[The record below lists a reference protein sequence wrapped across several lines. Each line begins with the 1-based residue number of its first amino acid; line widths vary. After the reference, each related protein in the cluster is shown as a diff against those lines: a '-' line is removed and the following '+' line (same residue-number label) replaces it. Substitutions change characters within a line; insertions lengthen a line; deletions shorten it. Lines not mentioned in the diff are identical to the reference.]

1 MTSRSL
7 SYGFPGRTGGRAMT
21 PRLRLAAIAG
31 LTLGGVVSLAPAGVT
46 PASHLL
52 AASAPDP
59 SASARQG
66 AAWVASWAAMPQLTE
81 PSNMPPAP
89 YTQSASVL
97 TDTTLRQ
104 TVHVTIGGSRIRLR
118 FSNAFGGAPLQLTKV
133 AVALPAGGAAGV
145 SGVQPRTTH
154 RVTFGGRP
162 SVVVPTGALMVSD
175 PVQLRVPPL
184 SNLTITAY
192 LAKGQASTA
201 VTSHP
206 GSRTTSYLAQGDQV
220 GATDL
225 VGATPV
231 DHWYFI
237 SDLEVLELPR
247 ASAVDVIGDSLTDGR
262 GSTTNGNDRWPDQLA
277 ARLQAYRP
285 TADIAVINEAAGGNR
300 VLNDG
305 LGPNALARFDRDVL
319 AQSGVDAVIVFEGV
333 NDIGTADATPRA
345 QQAVAADLIGAYQ
358 QMIVRAHAQDIR
370 VYGATITPFG
380 GNTMYDDAQ
389 GLRETTRQ
397 AVNTWI
403 RSSGQFD
410 AVLDFDRAVRDPAN
424 RARLLAAYDVGDHLH
439 LNARGYGALAAAV
452 PTWLFA

>member
-1 MTSRSL
+1 
-7 SYGFPGRTGGRAMT
+7 MT
-21 PRLRLAAIAG
+21 PHSRLAAVAG
-31 LTLGGVVSLAPAGVT
+31 LTLAGFVALAPVAGT
-46 PASHLL
+46 RASQRL
-52 AASAPDP
+52 APSASGS
-59 SASARQG
+59 SASARHDAQ
-66 AAWVASWAAMPQLTE
+66 WVASWAAMPQLTE

-133 AVALPAGGAAGV
+133 AVALPVGGAAGV
-145 SGVQPRTTH
+145 SGTQPGTMH
-154 RVTFGGRP
+154 PVTFGGRP

-175 PVQLRVPPL
+175 PLDLRVPPL
-184 SNLTITAY
+184 SNLTVTAY

-201 VTSHP
+201 ITSHP
-206 GSRTTSYLAQGDQV
+206 GSRTTSYLAHGDQV

-225 VGATPV
+225 VRATPV

-237 SDLEVLELPR
+237 SDLEVLEPAR

-277 ARLQAYRP
+277 ARLQAYRS
-285 TADIAVINEAAGGNR
+285 TADVAVINEAAGGNR

-319 AQSGVDAVIVFEGV
+319 AQSGVEAVIVFEGV
-333 NDIGTADATPRA
+333 NDIGTADATARA
-345 QQAVAADLIGAYQ
+345 QRVVTADLIQAYQ
-358 QMIVRAHAQDIR
+358 QMIVRAHAQGIR
-370 VYGATITPFG
+370 VYGGTITPFG
-380 GNTMYDDAQ
+380 GNSMYDDPQ
-389 GLRETTRQ
+389 GLRDRSRE

-403 RSSGQFD
+403 RNSRAFD
-410 AVLDFDRAVRDPAN
+410 AVIDFDRAARDPQDPE
-424 RARLLAAYDVGDHLH
+424 RLRPSYDVGDHLH
-439 LNARGYGALAAAV
+439 MNPAGYAALAAAV
-452 PTWLFA
+452 PLSLFR

>member
-1 MTSRSL
+1 
-7 SYGFPGRTGGRAMT
+7 MT
-21 PRLRLAAIAG
+21 PRPRLAAIAG
-31 LTLGGVVSLAPAGVT
+31 LSLAGFVALAPAGLT
-46 PASHLL
+46 PASQLV
-52 AASAPDP
+52 ARSAPDS
-59 SASARQG
+59 SASARHG

-145 SGVQPRTTH
+145 SGVQPGTTH
-154 RVTFGGRP
+154 RVTFDGRP
-162 SVVVPTGALMVSD
+162 SVVVPTGALIVSD

-192 LAKGQASTA
+192 LAGGQASTA

-206 GSRTTSYLAQGDQV
+206 GSRTTSYLAHGDQV

-225 VGATPV
+225 TGATPV

-237 SDLEVLELPR
+237 SDLEILEPAR

-277 ARLQAYRP
+277 ARLQAHGS
-285 TADIAVINEAAGGNR
+285 TADVAVINEAAGGNR

-333 NDIGTADATPRA
+333 NDIGTADATAQA
-345 QQAVAADLIGAYQ
+345 QQAVTADLIQAYQ
-358 QMIVRAHAQDIR
+358 QMIVRAHAQGIR

-380 GNTMYDDAQ
+380 GNTMYDDPQ
-389 GLRETTRQ
+389 GLRERSRQ
-397 AVNTWI
+397 AVNAWI
-403 RSSGQFD
+403 RHSRAFD
-410 AVLDFDRAVRDPAN
+410 AVIDFDRAARDPQDPK
-424 RARLLAAYDVGDHLH
+424 RLRPSYDVGDHLH
-439 LNARGYGALAAAV
+439 MNPQGYAALAAAV
-452 PTWLFA
+452 PLSLFQ

>member
-1 MTSRSL
+1 
-7 SYGFPGRTGGRAMT
+7 MT
-21 PRLRLAAIAG
+21 PRPRLAAIAG
-31 LTLGGVVSLAPAGVT
+31 LTLAGFVALAPAGVT
-46 PASHLL
+46 PVSQLL
-52 AASAPDP
+52 APSAPDS
-59 SASARQG
+59 SASAGHG

-89 YTQSASVL
+89 YTQSASIL

-145 SGVQPRTTH
+145 SGVQPGTTH

-206 GSRTTSYLAQGDQV
+206 GSRTTSYLAHGDQV
-220 GATDL
+220 GDSGLT
-225 VGATPV
+225 GATPV

-237 SDLEVLELPR
+237 SDLEILEPAR

-277 ARLQAYRP
+277 ARLQAHRS
-285 TADIAVINEAAGGNR
+285 TADVAVINEAAGGNR

-333 NDIGTADATPRA
+333 NDIGTADATAQA
-345 QQAVAADLIGAYQ
+345 QQAVTADLIQAYQ
-358 QMIVRAHAQDIR
+358 QMIARAHAQGIR

-380 GNTMYDDAQ
+380 GNMMYDDPQ
-389 GLRETTRQ
+389 GLRERSRQ
-397 AVNTWI
+397 AVNAWI
-403 RSSGQFD
+403 RHSRAFD
-410 AVLDFDRAVRDPAN
+410 AVIDFDKAARDPQDPK
-424 RARLLAAYDVGDHLH
+424 RLRPSYDVGDHLH
-439 LNARGYGALAAAV
+439 MNPRGYAALAAAV
-452 PTWLFA
+452 PLSLFH

>member
-1 MTSRSL
+1 
-7 SYGFPGRTGGRAMT
+7 MT
-21 PRLRLAAIAG
+21 PRPRLAAIAG
-31 LTLGGVVSLAPAGVT
+31 LGLAGFVALAPAGVT
-46 PASHLL
+46 PASQLVT
-52 AASAPDP
+52 P
-59 SASARQG
+59 SASDSSASHSSASVRHG

-104 TVHVTIGGSRIRLR
+104 TVHVTIGGSRLRLR

-145 SGVQPRTTH
+145 SGVRPGTTH

-175 PVQLRVPPL
+175 PVDLRVPPL

-201 VTSHP
+201 ITSHP
-206 GSRTTSYLAQGDQV
+206 GSRTTSYLAHGDQV
-220 GATDL
+220 GASDL
-225 VGATPV
+225 TAATPV

-237 SDLEVLELPR
+237 SDLEILEPTR

-262 GSTTNGNDRWPDQLA
+262 GSTTNRNDRWPDQLA
-277 ARLQAYRP
+277 ARLQAHRS
-285 TADIAVINEAAGGNR
+285 TADVGVINEAAGGNR

-333 NDIGTADATPRA
+333 NDIGTADARPRG
-345 QQAVAADLIGAYQ
+345 QQAVTADLIQAYQ
-358 QMIVRAHAQDIR
+358 QMILRAHAQGIR
-370 VYGATITPFG
+370 AYGATITPFG
-380 GNTMYDDAQ
+380 GNTMYDDPQ
-389 GLRETTRQ
+389 GLRERSRE
-397 AVNTWI
+397 AVNAWI
-403 RSSGQFD
+403 RHSRAFD
-410 AVLDFDRAVRDPAN
+410 AVIDFDRAARDPQDPT
-424 RARLLAAYDVGDHLH
+424 RLRPSYDVGDHLH
-439 LNARGYGALAAAV
+439 MNPQGYAALAAAV
-452 PTWLFA
+452 PLSLFP